1 MGMVA
6 GNGGHPQD
14 AVGLIDTRI
23 YGNPEEIREAAAVIE
38 KLHNTFYDAFIE
50 MMNSLVPMPEYWA
63 GKSADAYEEA
73 LFDFRLKTEE
83 NSDFAYRSWEAM
95 RAYAQQLDY
104 HYRDMETIR
113 RSARAC
119 GLEIVNDYDIAAP
132 PMLGP
137 EPTMPAPDAPMREH
151 DIYRADLYEY
161 EQHKQRQRDFAE
173 LRDDVRL
180 VRDDLEQWVIKHL
193 QSVQANSPEPFMKE
207 TQDGT
212 LEKLKTH
219 WTIASMATETSM
231 KTRQKTRLEELEKAN
246 SRFTR
251 VAQNPSMKRVPP
263 LMNRRLSDAME
274 ARKDY
279 RTASNVA
286 STTGKNI
293 NRINNLLLAYEVATS
308 DEPSATAVSGVAGI
322 VGGYIGSSVAA
333 EVTVTLTAPAV
344 VLAGG
349 EVLAAAAVAA
359 GSAYLADVAYKQV
372 PLEYRERIDNTL
384 WHLPYY
390 VGLGW

>member
-1 MGMVA
+1 MSEMA
-6 GNGGHPQD
+6 GNGNTPEITTS
-14 AVGLIDTRI
+14 AIDTRI
-23 YGNPEEIREAAAVIE
+23 YGNPDDIRDGAAEVYKLYEA
-38 KLHNTFYDAFIE
+38 LNDAHVE
-50 MMNSLVPMPEYWA
+50 MTSSLVPQPEYWA
-63 GKSADAYEEA
+63 GESADAYEEM
-73 LFDFRLKTEE
+73 LVDFRNRVEE
-83 NSDFAYRSWEAM
+83 NAEFAYRVWEAM

-113 RSARAC
+113 NDARAC
-119 GLEIVNDYDIAAP
+119 GLDVINEYDIAAP
-132 PMLGP
+132 PLLGQ
-137 EPTMPAPDAPMREH
+137 EPPMPAPNASMQEQDQ
-151 DIYRADLYEY
+151 YRADIYEY
-161 EQHKQRQRDFAE
+161 EQHKQRLRDFAE
-173 LRDDVRL
+173 LRERARL

-193 QSVQANSPEPFMKE
+193 QSVQANAPEPFMKE

-219 WTIASMATETSM
+219 WTLASMTLEGSTSAQ
-231 KTRQKTRLEELEKAN
+231 QKTRLKELEKAN

-286 STTGKNI
+286 STTAKNI

-322 VGGYIGSSVAA
+322 VGGYIGSSLAA
-333 EVTVTLTAPAV
+333 EITVTLTAPAV
-344 VLAGG
+344 VLAGS
-349 EVLAAAAVAA
+349 EVVAAAAAAA
-359 GSAYLADVAYKQV
+359 GSAYLANVAYKQV

>member
-23 YGNPEEIREAAAVIE
+23 YGNPDEIREAAAVVE
-38 KLHNTFYDAFIE
+38 KLYNIFSDVFIE

-73 LFDFRLKTEE
+73 LFSFRLKTEE

-286 STTGKNI
+286 STTAKNI

-390 VGLGW
+390 IGFDW

>member
-23 YGNPEEIREAAAVIE
+23 YGNPDEIREAAAVVE
-38 KLHNTFYDAFIE
+38 KLYNTFSDAFIE

-73 LFDFRLKTEE
+73 LFDFRLKTED

-193 QSVQANSPEPFMKE
+193 QSVQANAPEPFMKE

-231 KTRQKTRLEELEKAN
+231 KTRQKIRLEELEKAN

-251 VAQNPSMKRVPP
+251 VAQDPSMKRVPP
-263 LMNRRLSDAME
+263 LMNQSLSKAME

-279 RTASNVA
+279 RAASNVA
-286 STTGKNI
+286 STTAKNI

-322 VGGYIGSSVAA
+322 VGGYIGSSLAA
-333 EVTVTLTAPAV
+333 EITATLAAPAV

-349 EVLAAAAVAA
+349 EVVAAAAVAA
-359 GSAYLADVAYKQV
+359 GSAYLANVAYKQV

-390 VGLGW
+390 IGFDW

>member
-1 MGMVA
+1 M
-6 GNGGHPQD
+6 Q
-14 AVGLIDTRI
+14 
-23 YGNPEEIREAAAVIE
+23 
-38 KLHNTFYDAFIE
+38 
-50 MMNSLVPMPEYWA
+50 
-63 GKSADAYEEA
+63 
-73 LFDFRLKTEE
+73 
-83 NSDFAYRSWEAM
+83 
-95 RAYAQQLDY
+95 
-104 HYRDMETIR
+104 
-113 RSARAC
+113 
-119 GLEIVNDYDIAAP
+119 VNA
-132 PMLGP
+132 
-137 EPTMPAPDAPMREH
+137 
-151 DIYRADLYEY
+151 
-161 EQHKQRQRDFAE
+161 
-173 LRDDVRL
+173 
-180 VRDDLEQWVIKHL
+180 
-193 QSVQANSPEPFMKE
+193 PEPFMKE

-231 KTRQKTRLEELEKAN
+231 KTRQKTRLEKLEKAN

-251 VAQNPSMKRVPP
+251 VAQDPSMKRVPP
-263 LMNRRLSDAME
+263 LMNQSLSKAME
-274 ARKDY
+274 ARKNY

-286 STTGKNI
+286 STTAKNI

-333 EVTVTLTAPAV
+333 EVTVTLTAPAFL
-344 VLAGG
+344 LAGG
-349 EVLAAAAVAA
+349 EVVAAAAAAA

>member
-193 QSVQANSPEPFMKE
+193 QSVQANAPEPFMKE

-231 KTRQKTRLEELEKAN
+231 KTRQKIRLEELEKAN

-251 VAQNPSMKRVPP
+251 VAQDPSMKRVPP
-263 LMNRRLSDAME
+263 LMNQSLSKAME

-279 RTASNVA
+279 RAASNVA
-286 STTGKNI
+286 STTAKNI

-322 VGGYIGSSVAA
+322 VGGYIGSSLAA
-333 EVTVTLTAPAV
+333 EITATLAAPAV

-349 EVLAAAAVAA
+349 EVVAAAAVAA
-359 GSAYLADVAYKQV
+359 GSAYLANVAYKQV

-390 VGLGW
+390 IGFDW

>member
-38 KLHNTFYDAFIE
+38 KLHNTFSDAFIE

-113 RSARAC
+113 TNARAC
-119 GLEIVNDYDIAAP
+119 ELDVINEYDIAAP
-132 PMLGP
+132 PLLGQ
-137 EPTMPAPDAPMREH
+137 EPPMPAPNAPMREH
-151 DIYRADLYEY
+151 DLYRADLYEY
-161 EQHKQRQRDFAE
+161 EQHKQRLRDFAE
-173 LRDDVRL
+173 LRERARL

-193 QSVQANSPEPFMKE
+193 QSVQANAPEPFMKE

-219 WTIASMATETSM
+219 WTLASMTLEGSTSAQ
-231 KTRQKTRLEELEKAN
+231 QKTRLKKLEKAN

-251 VAQNPSMKRVPP
+251 VAQDPSMKRVPP
-263 LMNRRLSDAME
+263 LINKRLSKAMQ

-286 STTGKNI
+286 STTAKNI

-322 VGGYIGSSVAA
+322 VGGYIGSSLAA
-333 EVTVTLTAPAV
+333 EITVTLTAPAV
-344 VLAGG
+344 VLAGS
-349 EVLAAAAVAA
+349 EVVAAAAAAA
-359 GSAYLADVAYKQV
+359 GSAYLANVAYKQV

>member
-113 RSARAC
+113 RSAKAC

-246 SRFTR
+246 SRFTK

-286 STTGKNI
+286 STTAKNI

-390 VGLGW
+390 IGFDW

>member
-23 YGNPEEIREAAAVIE
+23 YGNPDEIREAAAVVE
-38 KLHNTFYDAFIE
+38 KLYNIFSDAFIE

-73 LFDFRLKTEE
+73 LFNFRLKTQE

-113 RSARAC
+113 RNARAC

-180 VRDDLEQWVIKHL
+180 VRDDLKQWVIKHM
-193 QSVQANSPEPFMKE
+193 QSVQVAAPEPFDKE
-207 TQDGT
+207 EEEGT
-212 LEKLKTH
+212 EKKFKTH
-219 WTIASMATETSM
+219 WAVFSIAAETATSA
-231 KTRQKTRLEELEKAN
+231 RQKARLKKLERTS
-246 SRFTR
+246 SRLDR
-251 VAQNPSMKRVPP
+251 VAQDPLMKQVPP
-263 LMNRRLSDAME
+263 LVSKRLSDVAE
-274 ARKDY
+274 ARKEFEKATNIASK
-279 RTASNVA
+279 TAKHISQID
-286 STTGKNI
+286 K
-293 NRINNLLLAYEVATS
+293 LMLAYDVATS
-308 DEPSATAVSGVAGI
+308 DEPSATAISGLAGI
-322 VGGYIGSSVAA
+322 AGGYIASSVAA
-333 EVTVTLTAPAV
+333 EVTLTLAAPAI

-349 EVLAAAAVAA
+349 EVLAVAAVAA
-359 GSAYLADVAYKQV
+359 GSAYLADVAYRQI
-372 PLEYRERIDNTL
+372 PLEYRERIDNTF

>member
-1 MGMVA
+1 MSEMA
-6 GNGGHPQD
+6 GNGNTPEITTS
-14 AVGLIDTRI
+14 AIDTRI
-23 YGNPEEIREAAAVIE
+23 YGNPDDIRDGAAEVYKLYEA
-38 KLHNTFYDAFIE
+38 LNDAHVE
-50 MMNSLVPMPEYWA
+50 MTSSLVPQPEYWA
-63 GKSADAYEEA
+63 GESADAYEEM
-73 LFDFRLKTEE
+73 LVDFRNRVEE
-83 NSDFAYRSWEAM
+83 NAEFAYRVWEAM

-113 RSARAC
+113 NDARAC
-119 GLEIVNDYDIAAP
+119 GLDVINEYDIAAP
-132 PMLGP
+132 PLLGQ
-137 EPTMPAPDAPMREH
+137 EPPMPAPNASMQEQDQ
-151 DIYRADLYEY
+151 YRADIYEY
-161 EQHKQRQRDFAE
+161 EQHKQRLRDFAE
-173 LRDDVRL
+173 LRERARL

-193 QSVQANSPEPFMKE
+193 QSVQANAPEPFMKE

-219 WTIASMATETSM
+219 WTLASMTLEGSTSAQ
-231 KTRQKTRLEELEKAN
+231 QKTRLKELEKAN

-251 VAQNPSMKRVPP
+251 VAQDPSMKRVPP

-286 STTGKNI
+286 STTAKNI

-322 VGGYIGSSVAA
+322 VGGYIGSSLAA
-333 EVTVTLTAPAV
+333 EITVTLTAPAV
-344 VLAGG
+344 VLAGS
-349 EVLAAAAVAA
+349 EVVAAAAAAA
-359 GSAYLADVAYKQV
+359 GSAYLANVAYKQV

>member
-23 YGNPEEIREAAAVIE
+23 YGNPDEIREAAAVVE
-38 KLHNTFYDAFIE
+38 KLYNTFSDAFIE

-73 LFDFRLKTEE
+73 LFDFRLKTED

-193 QSVQANSPEPFMKE
+193 QSVQAHAPEPFMKE

-231 KTRQKTRLEELEKAN
+231 KTRQKIRLEELEKAN

-251 VAQNPSMKRVPP
+251 VAQDPSMKRVPP
-263 LMNRRLSDAME
+263 LMNQSLSKAME

-279 RTASNVA
+279 RAASNVA
-286 STTGKNI
+286 STTAKNI

-322 VGGYIGSSVAA
+322 VGGYIGSSLAA
-333 EVTVTLTAPAV
+333 EITATLTAPAV

-349 EVLAAAAVAA
+349 EVVAAAAVAA
-359 GSAYLADVAYKQV
+359 GSAYLANVAYKQV

>member
-73 LFDFRLKTEE
+73 LFDFRLKTED

-173 LRDDVRL
+173 LRERARL

-193 QSVQANSPEPFMKE
+193 QSVQANAPEPFMKE

-231 KTRQKTRLEELEKAN
+231 KTRQQIRLEKLEKAN

-251 VAQNPSMKRVPP
+251 VAQDPSMKRVPP
-263 LMNRRLSDAME
+263 LMNQRLSDAMD
-274 ARKDY
+274 ARKNY
-279 RTASNVA
+279 RAASNVA
-286 STTGKNI
+286 STTAKNI

-322 VGGYIGSSVAA
+322 VGGYIGSSLAA
-333 EVTVTLTAPAV
+333 EITVTLTAPAV
-344 VLAGG
+344 VLAGS
-349 EVLAAAAVAA
+349 EVVAAAAAAA
-359 GSAYLADVAYKQV
+359 GSAYLANVAYKQV

>member
-23 YGNPEEIREAAAVIE
+23 YGNPDEIREAAAVVE
-38 KLHNTFYDAFIE
+38 KLYNIFSDAFIE

-73 LFDFRLKTEE
+73 LFSFRLKTEE

-286 STTGKNI
+286 STTAKNI

-390 VGLGW
+390 IGFDW

>member
-73 LFDFRLKTEE
+73 LFDFRLKTED

-113 RSARAC
+113 NDARAC
-119 GLEIVNDYDIAAP
+119 GLDVINEYDIAAP
-132 PMLGP
+132 PLLGQ
-137 EPTMPAPDAPMREH
+137 EPPMPASNASMQEQDQ
-151 DIYRADLYEY
+151 YRADIYEY
-161 EQHKQRQRDFAE
+161 EQHKQRLRDFAE
-173 LRDDVRL
+173 LRERARL
-180 VRDDLEQWVIKHL
+180 VRYDLEQWVIKHL
-193 QSVQANSPEPFMKE
+193 QSVQANAPEPFMKE
-207 TQDGT
+207 EQAGT
-212 LEKLKTH
+212 VDKLKTH
-219 WTIASMATETSM
+219 WTIASMMIETST

-251 VAQNPSMKRVPP
+251 VAQDPSMKRVPP
-263 LMNRRLSDAME
+263 LMNQSLSKAME
-274 ARKDY
+274 ARKEY
-279 RTASNVA
+279 RAASNVA
-286 STTGKNI
+286 STTAKNI
-293 NRINNLLLAYEVATS
+293 NRINNLLLAYEVASS

-322 VGGYIGSSVAA
+322 VGGYIGSSLAA
-333 EVTVTLTAPAV
+333 EITVTLTAPAL

-349 EVLAAAAVAA
+349 EVVAAAAAAA
-359 GSAYLADVAYKQV
+359 GSSYLANVAYKQV

>member
-23 YGNPEEIREAAAVIE
+23 YGNPDEIREAAAVVE
-38 KLHNTFYDAFIE
+38 KLYNIFSDAFIE

-73 LFDFRLKTEE
+73 LFSFRLKTEE

-180 VRDDLEQWVIKHL
+180 VRDDLEQWVIQHL

-251 VAQNPSMKRVPP
+251 VAQDPSMKRVPP
-263 LMNRRLSDAME
+263 LMNQSLSKAME
-274 ARKDY
+274 ARKEY
-279 RTASNVA
+279 RAASNVA
-286 STTGKNI
+286 STTAKNI
-293 NRINNLLLAYEVATS
+293 NRINNLLLAYEVASS

-390 VGLGW
+390 IGFDW

>member
-63 GKSADAYEEA
+63 GKSADA
-73 LFDFRLKTEE
+73 LFDFRLKTED

-113 RSARAC
+113 NDARAC
-119 GLEIVNDYDIAAP
+119 GLDVINEYDIAAP
-132 PMLGP
+132 PLLGQ
-137 EPTMPAPDAPMREH
+137 EPPMPASNASMQEQDQ
-151 DIYRADLYEY
+151 YRADIYEY
-161 EQHKQRQRDFAE
+161 EQHKQRLRDFAE
-173 LRDDVRL
+173 LRERARL
-180 VRDDLEQWVIKHL
+180 VRYDLEQWVIKHL
-193 QSVQANSPEPFMKE
+193 QSVQANAPEPFMKE

-219 WTIASMATETSM
+219 WTIASMTLEGTTSG
-231 KTRQKTRLEELEKAN
+231 RQKTRLKKLEKAN

-263 LMNRRLSDAME
+263 LMNQRLSDAME
-274 ARKDY
+274 ARKNY
-279 RTASNVA
+279 RAASNVA
-286 STTGKNI
+286 STTAKNM

-322 VGGYIGSSVAA
+322 VGGYIGSSLAA
-333 EVTVTLTAPAV
+333 EITATLTAPAFF
-344 VLAGG
+344 L
-349 EVLAAAAVAA
+349 AA

>member
-113 RSARAC
+113 NDARAC
-119 GLEIVNDYDIAAP
+119 GLDVINEYDIAAP
-132 PMLGP
+132 PLLGQ
-137 EPTMPAPDAPMREH
+137 EPPMPAPNASMQEQDQ
-151 DIYRADLYEY
+151 YRADIYEY
-161 EQHKQRQRDFAE
+161 EQHKQRLRDFAE
-173 LRDDVRL
+173 LRERARL
-180 VRDDLEQWVIKHL
+180 VRYDLEQWVHKHL
-193 QSVQANSPEPFMKE
+193 LSVQAQPPTPFEKLYDDAADIAEDAHWTIGESLVDASFGTRQRERLKQLNTTTTNFTNALQDPKMRRIRPAMDAQLAEVIESRKSYRGAASVASKVSKGI
-207 TQDGT
+207 TVLDGT
-212 LEKLKTH
+212 L
-219 WTIASMATETSM
+219 
-231 KTRQKTRLEELEKAN
+231 
-246 SRFTR
+246 
-251 VAQNPSMKRVPP
+251 
-263 LMNRRLSDAME
+263 
-274 ARKDY
+274 
-279 RTASNVA
+279 
-286 STTGKNI
+286 
-293 NRINNLLLAYEVATS
+293 LAYNVATS
-308 DEPSATAVSGVAGI
+308 DEPSTTAVSGIAGIAGGYAASSLLSLAPISLAGAPLAAVAGE
-322 VGGYIGSSVAA
+322 ALL
-333 EVTVTLTAPAV
+333 VT
-344 VLAGG
+344 
-349 EVLAAAAVAA
+349 AAAVGA
-359 GSAYLADVAYKQV
+359 GYLGKVAFEQV
-372 PLEYRERIDNTL
+372 PLEYRERIDNTF

>member
-23 YGNPEEIREAAAVIE
+23 YGNPDEIREAAAVVE
-38 KLHNTFYDAFIE
+38 KLYNIFSDVFIE

-73 LFDFRLKTEE
+73 LFSFRLKTEE

-286 STTGKNI
+286 STTAKNI

>member
-14 AVGLIDTRI
+14 ALGLIDTRI
-23 YGNPEEIREAAAVIE
+23 YGNPDEIREAAAVVE
-38 KLHNTFYDAFIE
+38 KLYNIFSDAFIE

-73 LFDFRLKTEE
+73 LFSFRLKTEE

-286 STTGKNI
+286 STTAKNI

-390 VGLGW
+390 IGFDW

>member
-23 YGNPEEIREAAAVIE
+23 YGNPDEIREAAAVVE
-38 KLHNTFYDAFIE
+38 KLYNTFSDAFIE

-73 LFDFRLKTEE
+73 LFDFRLKTED

-193 QSVQANSPEPFMKE
+193 QSVQANAPEPFMKE

-231 KTRQKTRLEELEKAN
+231 KTRQKMRLEELEKAN

-251 VAQNPSMKRVPP
+251 VAQDPSMKRVPP
-263 LMNRRLSDAME
+263 LMNQSLSKAME

-279 RTASNVA
+279 RAASNVA
-286 STTGKNI
+286 STTAKNI

-322 VGGYIGSSVAA
+322 VGGYIGSSLAA
-333 EVTVTLTAPAV
+333 EITATLTAPAV

-349 EVLAAAAVAA
+349 EVVAAAAVAA
-359 GSAYLADVAYKQV
+359 GSAYLANVAYKQV

>member
-1 MGMVA
+1 
-6 GNGGHPQD
+6 
-14 AVGLIDTRI
+14 
-23 YGNPEEIREAAAVIE
+23 
-38 KLHNTFYDAFIE
+38 
-50 MMNSLVPMPEYWA
+50 
-63 GKSADAYEEA
+63 
-73 LFDFRLKTEE
+73 
-83 NSDFAYRSWEAM
+83 M

-193 QSVQANSPEPFMKE
+193 QSVQANAPEPFMKE

-231 KTRQKTRLEELEKAN
+231 KTRQKIRLEELEKAN

-251 VAQNPSMKRVPP
+251 VAQDPSMKRVPP
-263 LMNRRLSDAME
+263 LMNQSLSKAME

-279 RTASNVA
+279 RAASNVA
-286 STTGKNI
+286 STTAKNI

-322 VGGYIGSSVAA
+322 VGGYIGSSLAA
-333 EVTVTLTAPAV
+333 EITATLAAPAV

-349 EVLAAAAVAA
+349 EVVAAAAVAA
-359 GSAYLADVAYKQV
+359 GSAYLANVAYKQV

-390 VGLGW
+390 IGFDW

>member
-6 GNGGHPQD
+6 GTGGHPQD
-14 AVGLIDTRI
+14 TVGLIDTRI

-73 LFDFRLKTEE
+73 LFDFRLKTED

-113 RSARAC
+113 QNARSC
-119 GLEIVNDYDIAAP
+119 GLQIANEYDILLP
-132 PMLGP
+132 PPLGP
-137 EPTMPAPDAPMREH
+137 EPTMPPQDAPMQEH
-151 DIYRADLYEY
+151 DTYRADLFEY
-161 EQHKQRQRDFAE
+161 EQHKQRFEDFKE
-173 LRDDVRL
+173 LCKRTED

-193 QSVQANSPEPFMKE
+193 QSVQANAPEPFMKE

-219 WTIASMATETSM
+219 WTIASMAIETST

-251 VAQNPSMKRVPP
+251 VAQDPSMKRVPP
-263 LMNRRLSDAME
+263 LMNQSLSKAME

-286 STTGKNI
+286 STTAKHI

-322 VGGYIGSSVAA
+322 VGGYIGSSLAA
-333 EVTVTLTAPAV
+333 EITVTLTAPAV

-349 EVLAAAAVAA
+349 EVVAAAAVAA